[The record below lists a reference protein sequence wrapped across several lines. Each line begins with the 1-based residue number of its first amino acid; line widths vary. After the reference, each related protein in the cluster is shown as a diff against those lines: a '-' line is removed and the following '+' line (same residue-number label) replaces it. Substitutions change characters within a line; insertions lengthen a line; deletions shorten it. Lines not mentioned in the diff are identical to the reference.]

1 MNSER
6 VTTAAPR
13 GLRAVPDLT
22 GLRLAHRAILADA
35 DRLAGLLADLAAG
48 ARPVSPER
56 AAAIAAYLRR
66 YNRAV
71 RAHHRGEAEI
81 LWPLVLDAAA
91 DPAGAIAD
99 IVRFVDDH
107 RALEALQTAAD
118 AAADGF
124 ATDPAH
130 GAPELA
136 ALLARRRDLLID
148 HIRAEEE
155 HLLPVITA
163 QIPGAAYAAAEA
175 AIARAGRPGTARAGE
190 VDGDADWVRGWLLS
204 HATAEEVRRLLRGR
218 AGAGARAVAWPA
230 VEPLVQGYRAEAE
243 KVFAG

>member
-6 VTTAAPR
+6 VTTATPR

-56 AAAIAAYLRR
+56 AAAIAAYVRR
-66 YNRAV
+66 YHRAV

-107 RALEALQTAAD
+107 RALEALQTACD

-124 ATDPAH
+124 AADPAH

-136 ALLARRRDLLID
+136 ALLARARGLLGD
-148 HIRAEEE
+148 HIEAEEE
-155 HLLPVITA
+155 HLLPVITE
-163 QIPGAAYAAAEA
+163 QVPGAAFAAAEA
-175 AIARAGRPGTARAGE
+175 GLRAAHGA
-190 VDGDADWVRGWLLS
+190 ADPHWTRGWLLS
-204 HATAEEVRRLLRGR
+204 HATPEELRRVVGER
-218 AGAGARAVAWPA
+218 AGAQSPVQ
-230 VEPLVQGYRAEAE
+230 PLVGAYRAEAE
-243 KVFAG
+243 VVFGG

>member
-6 VTTAAPR
+6 VTTATPR

-56 AAAIAAYLRR
+56 AAAIAAYVRR
-66 YNRAV
+66 YHRAV

-107 RALEALQTAAD
+107 RALEALQTACD

-124 ATDPAH
+124 AADPAH

-136 ALLARRRDLLID
+136 ALLARARGLLVD

-175 AIARAGRPGTARAGE
+175 AMGRAGAAGD
-190 VDGDADWVRGWLLS
+190 VDWVRGWLLS
-204 HATAEEVRRLLRGR
+204 HATAEETRRLLRG
-218 AGAGARAVAWPA
+218 GAAAVGPA

-243 KVFAG
+243 RVFAG

>member
-1 MNSER
+1 MNSDR
-6 VTTAAPR
+6 VTTATPR

-66 YNRAV
+66 YHGAV

-124 ATDPAH
+124 AADPAH

-136 ALLARRRDLLID
+136 ALLARRRDLLAD
-148 HIRAEEE
+148 HIRAGEE

-163 QIPGAAYAAAEA
+163 RIPAAACAAAEA
-175 AIARAGRPGTARAGE
+175 AIGRAVTAGAGAAG
-190 VDGDADWVRGWLLS
+190 GDADWVRGWLLS
-204 HATAEEVRRLLRGR
+204 HATAEEVRRLVRG
-218 AGAGARAVAWPA
+218 GAGAAAGSA

-243 KVFAG
+243 RVFAG